1 MNKYRFVFIEL
12 LDTLKYL
19 ISDFAMWIM
28 DCGIQLRLKLNRIY
42 YFSTNYI
49 NDDTVIKEFHDDTQ
63 NTNNTKSQI

>member
-1 MNKYRFVFIEL
+1 
-12 LDTLKYL
+12 
-19 ISDFAMWIM
+19 MWIM